1 MGPTIIIHQ
10 MPDGIVHLMCSLCN
24 ARTTYL
30 PNDKTTFDLFRS
42 EHLHEG
48 LEAPL
53 VVQKKVGKDMKALMT
68 EDTKKDA
75 WTEIDTMGTSNFFGN
90 PGRVTAIS
98 VTSLKLVA
106 KLSNFNV
113 DVQGNNFKYRGLCGN
128 CQKAYSLTRE
138 NVLSL
143 DKGICD
149 ENFENFLKHHR
160 HDGIAVD
167 LPAVGRKFR
176 GVGK

>member
-1 MGPTIIIHQ
+1 
-10 MPDGIVHLMCSLCN
+10 
-24 ARTTYL
+24 
-30 PNDKTTFDLFRS
+30 
-42 EHLHEG
+42 LHEG

-53 VVQKKVGKDMKALMT
+53 DVQKKVAKDMKALMT

-75 WTEIDTMGTSNFFGN
+75 WTEIDTMGTSNFSMWGGN

-113 DVQGNNFKYRGLCGN
+113 DIQGNNFKYRGLCGN
-128 CQKAYSLTRE
+128 CQEAYSLTRE
-138 NVLSL
+138 SVLSL
-143 DKGICD
+143 DKAICD
-149 ENFENFLKHHR
+149 ADFENFLKRHR

-167 LPAVGRKFR
+167 LPAVEGRKFR
-176 GVGK
+176 